1 VRTTG
6 PGLGP
11 WRTGG
16 PERFVPFPDKAVDRS
31 VTERLLAIAAEH
43 PDRTAISS
51 PGGTWTYAQLDE
63 QVRRTAAGLLAQVE
77 ADQPTPIGLVASHD
91 GPLVA
96 AMLGIIAAGHIVVV
110 LDATVPQSQ
119 TAHVLAECAPP
130 VVVHDAAH
138 AGWVADRLAGPGAP
152 RPVDL
157 ASLDAEPVE
166 LPARAAG
173 SPLMLAFTSGTS
185 GSPKAAVITHG
196 VVLNLV
202 RGATNALGIGPDDR
216 MPMLFPVSMAVAA
229 YPLFLPLLNGGTLA
243 TLDVR
248 TEGLEPVGSFL
259 ERERIT
265 VAYMAPTVVR
275 FLVDALEGRTFPD
288 LRLVA
293 LGGEVVD
300 REVLRLT
307 AAVFGPTWVA
317 NGYGTTETG
326 VVTLWVVDAADLE
339 GPTGDDETG
348 DDDADDDGTDDASIP
363 VGYPVPDVEI
373 TILDDTGDP
382 LPPGEA
388 GEVAVSSPYVFHG
401 YWRHPILSRRVL
413 SPDRRG
419 RAHWQTYRTGD
430 IGRLDEHGA
439 LVVSG
444 RLDTRVKVRGRS
456 VVVADVET
464 RVQQL
469 DDVADAAVIPVNQ
482 DGVVE
487 LTAFVV
493 LRGDAA
499 ADVTGLRTALLEHDE
514 PYRVPSR
521 WIVLGQLPRLPNGKL
536 DRRRLALEAEPPG
549 DATDH
554 GRRPSVGVDAPP
566 RRPGPDSGELVTMQF
581 ELRDLWSRLLPGRP
595 IGLDDD
601 FVALGGDSL
610 KAAEMVLAIER
621 EHAVVVPMGQLVH
634 ANTVRRLAEVL
645 IHLRHTAETDTTIAC
660 VNPGDES
667 RPRLWFVHDLH
678 GSAYRIRH
686 LAKELGDDQPIWS
699 FESPLLR
706 GEPNR
711 ATSLDTFAARYVTD
725 LRRAQPTGPYWLAG
739 YSFGAVCV
747 YEMARQLLAEGE
759 EIAFLGIVDVGPG
772 YRGPGWHATRSP
784 LRPWL
789 FLPHPPEE
797 GSPMRRRLGHYAS
810 MVRLSPRRTARH
822 LMVRSGLVRVIDPM
836 RYRRDLRRF
845 GRVRPTLRL
854 WYAWEEHWK
863 LAARGWNRGGSYPGR
878 MHLFWGSESG
888 SADATMGWAPL
899 VRDLVIVR
907 FDGDHMGI
915 LEPRGV
921 TALAEVLR
929 RAIDD
934 EIDASRSGDGGSG
947 VDRGVAVDVDL
958 TAPADLTDD
967 IAPEDDDRLTAA
979 RAVAGRTERT
989 R

>member
-1 VRTTG
+1 V
-6 PGLGP
+6 L
-11 WRTGG
+11 
-16 PERFVPFPDKAVDRS
+16 PFPDAAIDRS
-31 VTERLLAIAAEH
+31 VTERLLDIAAVY

-51 PGGTWTYAQLDE
+51 PAGTWTYGQLDE
-63 QVRRTAAGLLAQVE
+63 KVRRTAAGLLLLVE
-77 ADQPTPIGLVASHD
+77 ADEPTPIGIVATHD
-91 GPLVA
+91 GPLVLA
-96 AMLGIIAAGHIVVV
+96 LLAVVAAGHIAVV
-110 LDATVPQSQ
+110 LDPTVPAAQ

-130 VVVHDAAH
+130 VVLHDPDHADWAAE
-138 AGWVADRLAGPGAP
+138 RLAGPDAAC
-152 RPVDL
+152 PVEL

-166 LPARAAG
+166 LPDRTAT

-196 VVLNLV
+196 VMLNLV

-248 TEGLEPVGSFL
+248 AEGLEPVGSFL

-275 FLVDALEGRTFPD
+275 FLVDALAGRTFPD

-307 AAVFGPTWVA
+307 ADVFGPTWVA

-326 VVTLWVVDAADLE
+326 VVTLWVVDVAALDEPSDEE
-339 GPTGDDETG
+339 GT
-348 DDDADDDGTDDASIP
+348 SVP
-363 VGYPVPDVEI
+363 VGHPVTDVEI
-373 TILDDTGDP
+373 TILDDRGEPVPD
-382 LPPGEA
+382 GEA
-388 GEVAVSSPYVFHG
+388 GEVAVSSPHVFQG
-401 YWRHPILSRRVL
+401 YWRHPVLSRRVL
-413 SPDRRG
+413 SPDRLG
-419 RAHWQTYRTGD
+419 RKHWQTYRTGD
-430 IGRLDEHGA
+430 VGRIDEHGA
-439 LVVSG
+439 LVVLG
-444 RLDTRVKVRGRS
+444 RLDTRVKILGRS
-456 VVVADVET
+456 VVVADVEAS
-464 RVQQL
+464 VQQL
-469 DDVADAAVIPVNQ
+469 DDVTDAAVIPSSH

-493 LRGDAA
+493 LRRDADP
-499 ADVTGLRTALLEHDE
+499 DVTRLRSALLEHQE

-521 WIVLGQLPRLPNGKL
+521 WVVLGQLPRLPNGKL
-536 DRRRLALEAEPPG
+536 DRRGLAPAGPPVETG
-549 DATDH
+549 AQAGV
-554 GRRPSVGVDAPP
+554 GRRPA
-566 RRPGPDSGELVTMQF
+566 PDSGELVTMQF
-581 ELRDLWSRLLPGRP
+581 ELRDLWARLLPGRT

-610 KAAEMVLAIER
+610 RAAEMVLLIER
-621 EHAVVVPMGQLVH
+621 EHAVTVPMGQLVH

-645 IHLRHTAETDTTIAC
+645 VHLKHTSTVATTVAC
-660 VNPGDES
+660 VSPGDGS

-686 LAKELGDDQPIWS
+686 LARELGDDQAVWS

-725 LRRAQPTGPYWLAG
+725 LRQAQPEGPYWLAG

-747 YEMARQLLAEGE
+747 YEMARQLRLEGE
-759 EIAFLGIVDVGPG
+759 EVAFLGIVDVGPG
-772 YRGPGWHATRSP
+772 YRGPGWHASRSP

-789 FLPHPPEE
+789 FLPHPPAQ
-797 GSPMRRRLGHYAS
+797 GATVRWWFRHYAS
-810 MVRLSPRRTARH
+810 MVRQSPRSTARH
-822 LMVRSGLVRVIDPM
+822 LMVRSGLVRLVDPL
-836 RYRRDLRRF
+836 RFRRDLRRV

-863 LAARGWNRGGSYPGR
+863 LAARRWNRSGTYPGR
-878 MHLFWGSESG
+878 MHLFWSSESG

-899 VRDLVIVR
+899 VGDLVIVR

-921 TALAEVLR
+921 TALADVLR

-934 EIDASRSGDGGSG
+934 ELAARHPAD
-947 VDRGVAVDVDL
+947 VDVDL
-958 TAPADLTDD
+958 TAPTEPKEPTDD
-967 IAPEDDDRLTAA
+967 GR
-979 RAVAGRTERT
+979 RVSAGGTERT